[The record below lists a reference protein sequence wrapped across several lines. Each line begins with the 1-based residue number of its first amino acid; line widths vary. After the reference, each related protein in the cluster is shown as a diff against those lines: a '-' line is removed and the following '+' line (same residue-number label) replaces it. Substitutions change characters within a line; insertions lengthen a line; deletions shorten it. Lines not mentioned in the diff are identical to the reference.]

1 MEIENEKLKVE
12 LKELENENKILRRQ
26 IDEIYRCWLIESN
39 QNKKLKEEIKE
50 IKTKLVS
57 KNSDNYN

>member
-1 MEIENEKLKVE
+1 MEIEKEKLKVE